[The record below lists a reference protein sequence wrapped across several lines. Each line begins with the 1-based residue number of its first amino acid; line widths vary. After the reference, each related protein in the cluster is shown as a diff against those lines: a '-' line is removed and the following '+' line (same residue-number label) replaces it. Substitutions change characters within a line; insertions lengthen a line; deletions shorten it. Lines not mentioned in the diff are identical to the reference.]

1 MGSLEACPDAGQLVG
16 PRKRGADTHDLKR
29 SPTRRRILLADE
41 HSNRGRSPS
50 FAAER
55 ELRRSRGGSRWR
67 AVLAEAT
74 KLKPDIIVLDVDM
87 PLLNGLD
94 AGKRTSTGNDD
105 SQEITG

>member
-1 MGSLEACPDAGQLVG
+1 
-16 PRKRGADTHDLKR
+16 
-29 SPTRRRILLADE
+29 
-41 HSNRGRSPS
+41 
-50 FAAER
+50 
-55 ELRRSRGGSRWR
+55 
-67 AVLAEAT
+67 VLAEAT